1 MKFLLYF
8 VFFPLLKSNSLKFK
22 FVRQEH
28 ISIKTLI
35 DGLEH
40 NEFDKIYFSP
50 DMRNV
55 RATSPDFDD
64 VIFDT
69 NISPSMTDKFVDIS
83 LKHDINPIFEKNDPG
98 FFSMIPSFFYIL
110 MIYSLFRYIG
120 MLRSFINPSNNNN
133 NNMNPFSNSNPSFKT
148 DKDTNVTLTDWAGSQ
163 EVLAE
168 CTEFITY
175 LKNNSFYDQLGAS
188 MPKGILLDGPPGT
201 GKTLLAKAIAG
212 ETNSSFISASGSE
225 FIEMFVGVG
234 ALRVRKLFEEAR
246 QKSPTIIFIDEIDA
260 IGKKRGRNIMT
271 GNDESEQTLNQ
282 LLTEMDGFRKNE
294 NITIIAA
301 TNRVDILDEA
311 LLRPGRFD
319 RIIKIPLPDYASRIA
334 ILKLYLQNKNVDP
347 SVSIENLAKVTPGY
361 SGAELKNLVNE
372 ACIKAARQQQL
383 IINQEMFDDAFD
395 TIMIGVKKVVDT
407 RDNET
412 KRRISIHEIGH
423 AFIVNYYN
431 EYFDLQRISIQPSY
445 SNVGGFTLFTEKE
458 DIAENRL
465 YTKDLFIKR
474 LMIMLGGKAAET
486 VFYGENLVS
495 LGASM
500 DLKQANELANEMVE
514 KYGMGNLIKVF
525 SKSDTYGK
533 TYSAETY
540 SIIDEEALGLINYAY
555 DRVINIMKINKKC
568 LENVVDIL
576 SDKLVINGAEFS
588 DLLIKNKCI
597 FDNDDGVK
605 TTDLSECGCGL

>member
-1 MKFLLYF
+1 
-8 VFFPLLKSNSLKFK
+8 
-22 FVRQEH
+22 
-28 ISIKTLI
+28 
-35 DGLEH
+35 
-40 NEFDKIYFSP
+40 
-50 DMRNV
+50 
-55 RATSPDFDD
+55 
-64 VIFDT
+64 
-69 NISPSMTDKFVDIS
+69 
-83 LKHDINPIFEKNDPG
+83 
-98 FFSMIPSFFYIL
+98 

-175 LKNNSFYDQLGAS
+175 LKNNSFYDQHGAS

-246 QKSPTIIFIDEIDA
+246 QKSPTVIFIDEIDA

-282 LLTEMDGFRKNE
+282 LRTEMDGFRKNE

-395 TIMIGVKKVVDT
+395 TIMI
-407 RDNET
+407 
-412 KRRISIHEIGH
+412 
-423 AFIVNYYN
+423 
-431 EYFDLQRISIQPSY
+431 
-445 SNVGGFTLFTEKE
+445 
-458 DIAENRL
+458 
-465 YTKDLFIKR
+465 
-474 LMIMLGGKAAET
+474 
-486 VFYGENLVS
+486 
-495 LGASM
+495 
-500 DLKQANELANEMVE
+500 
-514 KYGMGNLIKVF
+514 
-525 SKSDTYGK
+525 
-533 TYSAETY
+533 
-540 SIIDEEALGLINYAY
+540 
-555 DRVINIMKINKKC
+555 
-568 LENVVDIL
+568 
-576 SDKLVINGAEFS
+576 
-588 DLLIKNKCI
+588 
-597 FDNDDGVK
+597 
-605 TTDLSECGCGL
+605 